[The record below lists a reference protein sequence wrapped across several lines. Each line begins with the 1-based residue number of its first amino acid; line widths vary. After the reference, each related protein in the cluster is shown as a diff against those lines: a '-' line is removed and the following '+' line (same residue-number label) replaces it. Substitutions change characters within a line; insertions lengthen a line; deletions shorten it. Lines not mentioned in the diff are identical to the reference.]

1 MCTAQVTG
9 PADRM
14 ELEHPAGVGL
24 LTSRLSA
31 ILLDRQAC
39 GEVATTR
46 TAWEDVK
53 LFPRYLVESHR
64 SPWSVDGDARRDGF
78 CSSRGMFWGPRIV
91 PPVGPRIG

>member
-1 MCTAQVTG
+1 MSCFAVRRRTCTAQVTG

-53 LFPRYLVESHR
+53 LFPRYLVECR
-64 SPWSVDGDARRDGF
+64 LWQLKILRNYLLGYM
-78 CSSRGMFWGPRIV
+78 CQ
-91 PPVGPRIG
+91 